1 MRRRS
6 IRTAR
11 HAARTKAVPARASTQ
26 QAGSERE
33 HRLSFTSFSCVEIGK
48 RYRGS
53 AQTVPKRTQPAGR
66 TYPYPFLRSKNRK
79 ASSGEPEHPAKSLP
93 NPTKLLLSREQTP
106 LHLTRF
112 PMSGEQTPLHLTRFP
127 MSGEQTSLHLTR
139 FPMSGEQTPLHMTRF
154 PMSGEQ
160 TPLHLTRFPMS
171 GKQTPLNLTR
181 FPMSGKQT
189 PLSGE
194 QTPLS
199 RKQTSLSR
207 KQTSLS
213 RKQTMLSGKQTFL
226 SSEQTTLSSEQ
237 THRIRKVSFP
247 AAAHI
252 PSQSKI
258 LQADAGFS
266 PESVVNKRTNR
277 YGGIARAVFVSMQRP
292 NLQRSSCANGR

>member
-1 MRRRS
+1 M
-6 IRTAR
+6 
-11 HAARTKAVPARASTQ
+11 TQ
-26 QAGSERE
+26 LPMSG
-33 HRLSFTSFSCVEIGK
+33 
-48 RYRGS
+48 
-53 AQTVPKRTQPAGR
+53 AQTPLHMTQFP
-66 TYPYPFLRSKNRK
+66 
-79 ASSGEPEHPAKSLP
+79 
-93 NPTKLLLSREQTP
+93 LSRKQTP

-112 PMSGEQTPLHLTRFP
+112 P
-127 MSGEQTSLHLTR
+127 
-139 FPMSGEQTPLHMTRF
+139 
-154 PMSGEQ
+154 
-160 TPLHLTRFPMS
+160 
-171 GKQTPLNLTR
+171 
-181 FPMSGKQT
+181 
-189 PLSGE
+189 LSGE

-199 RKQTSLSR
+199 GE
-207 KQTSLS
+207 
-213 RKQTMLSGKQTFL
+213 QTMLSGKQTFL